1 MPPPDSGRLTV
12 EREDTEGDSDHSLLL
27 SRSETDEAPIIK
39 GPAYTIS
46 PPRSPRE
53 STCKATLLSPVTP
66 MELGGSPAKPWK
78 KLKVVP
84 VTDVAKEMVSL
95 GTA

>member
-1 MPPPDSGRLTV
+1 V
-12 EREDTEGDSDHSLLL
+12 KDTEGGFDRSLLL
-27 SRSETDEAPIIK
+27 SRSKFNEAPNTE
-39 GPAYTIS
+39 GPAYQIS

-53 STCKATLLSPVTP
+53 NTCKTTLLSPVTP
-66 MELGGSPAKPWK
+66 LELGRSPVKPWK

-84 VTDVAKEMVSL
+84 VTDVAKEMMSL